1 MPKVRPFKT
10 GADRLSWKRYHLAQ
24 SLAVTQFNGRSSG
37 IWKNDYE
44 IHVGYAGQISL
55 GWISEIYED
64 RDQSYASRNSYVAV
78 GFSPSNYE
86 FSVRVLRGENA
97 VAGRPDT
104 FRSYRLVVG
113 WSFP

>member
-1 MPKVRPFKT
+1 
-10 GADRLSWKRYHLAQ
+10 
-24 SLAVTQFNGRSSG
+24 
-37 IWKNDYE
+37 
-44 IHVGYAGQISL
+44 
-55 GWISEIYED
+55 ISEIYED
-64 RDQSYASRNSYVAV
+64 RDQSYASRNGYVAV